1 MYKFCFFVFFSNLN
15 FFYESLRL
23 GPTPLGA
30 PYSEEMD
37 AAEAAASELR
47 PADADGVNNGLSP
60 LKVGSGEEVEMGESE
75 APGGGPID
83 VGGIG
88 PAADDAGYSR

>member
-1 MYKFCFFVFFSNLN
+1 M
-15 FFYESLRL
+15 
-23 GPTPLGA
+23 GA
-30 PYSEEMD
+30 PYSEEIC
-37 AAEAAASELR
+37 AAEAAARELR
-47 PADADGVNNGLSP
+47 PADADGVNSGLIP
-60 LKVGSGEEVEMGESE
+60 LKVGNGEEVEMGESE